1 MYNAIGGVETSS
13 MATGYKVTD
22 AMLKTANVRVLI
34 ARTICPGKYLVL
46 IAGEVADVNAS
57 VRAGCDTAA
66 ESMVDKFV
74 IPNIHPDVFPA
85 IEGTS
90 QVTELKAMG
99 VLETFSAAS
108 TIEAADAAV
117 KAAHVKLIEIKL
129 AMAMG
134 GKGLV
139 TMTGEVAAVS
149 AAVEVGAANAG
160 RKGLLVQKVVIA
172 QPREELLRELI

>member
-1 MYNAIGGVETSS
+1 MYNAIGGVEASS
-13 MATGYKVTD
+13 MATGYQVTD

-57 VRAGCDTAA
+57 VQAGADTAA

-90 QVTELKAMG
+90 QVSELKALG

-108 TIEAADAAV
+108 LIEAADAAV

-139 TMTGEVAAVS
+139 TMTGEVAAVT
-149 AAVEVGAANAG
+149 AAVEVGAASAG
-160 RKGLLVQKVVIA
+160 RKGLLVQKVVIP
-172 QPREELLRELI
+172 QPRPELLRELI